1 MNKPGKLRIGELLV
15 REGAITD
22 EQLQDALAIQKQQ
35 KVYSPLGEVCIT
47 QKFLTRNQLH
57 KILTKYQKR
66 ISLGDLLINLGRI
79 TPQQLNEGLEEQK
92 KSGGRV
98 GGILVKKGFITEDAL
113 VDTLSIQMGILKV
126 APDFQLIDKT
136 LLKGISEEFLIRNEI
151 IPAFK
156 EDDVLT
162 LIMSNP
168 LDKESIRDLAPFFR
182 GVKVRPA
189 IASSTDIRNAI
200 KQHFH
205 KGAFGDKDTF
215 EKTKMDLTIGDKNI
229 SLEKDDSITG
239 ILDYIIRNGIIEG
252 ASDIHIEPKESNI
265 RIRYR
270 IDGILHHKTDLPV
283 SLAPSLASRIKILCK
298 LDIAEKRRHQDGR
311 IHAKIMDKEVDL
323 RVSVYASAFGENIVI
338 RILYRQSA
346 LIDIDKLGITPQN
359 KIKLLKILDQP
370 SGVILV
376 TGPTGSGKTT
386 TLYAGINYLN
396 DGLTSIITVE
406 DPVEYVIDGVV
417 QGQLSTKLGHTY
429 NDFIKSMMRQ
439 DPDVIMV
446 GEIRDSVAAE
456 AVIQAALTGH
466 KVLTT
471 FHTEDT
477 TGALLRLMDMGID
490 TFLISSTVIFVLA
503 QRLVRVLCTECKQA
517 YIPNRYEL
525 DALGVRAEHLEKF
538 KFYKPVGCDHCKQMG
553 YLGRTG
559 IHELLMV
566 NDMVRDAILA
576 RKTSG
581 EIRRLARKGASLV
594 TMREDGFYKV
604 LKGITSFEEIS
615 RCIPWQE
622 IDDVFRR
629 SPEEIIALAEGE
641 TAVTEVETAVTEVE
655 TAVVQREN
663 KALESQSILEVSD
676 VSPMEEKIY
685 RIRFSTRTIEQE
697 GEKIA
702 SFFAAYRRM
711 MEKMGQPLEPSRVMK
726 DFIDFIIF
734 TVKRVERSLKSPFVE
749 FSLHVKDGKIEIQ
762 LETMVPKQLPFHTPK
777 KSDRS
782 GPRLISFLLP
792 PDAHP
797 EAGEDESLH
806 RAGQDVQDPKSWPHV
821 VTAKPEK
828 APVSPGFIETQSLPG
843 RKALLEEK
851 TGLYR
856 KHVEKLEWKASN
868 DK

>member
-1 MNKPGKLRIGELLV
+1 MNKPDKLRIGDLLV
-15 REGAITD
+15 KEGVITE
-22 EQLQDALAIQKQQ
+22 EQLQHALAIQKKQEA
-35 KVYSPLGEVCIT
+35 YSPLGEVCIK
-47 QKFLTRNQLH
+47 QKLLTRNQLH

-66 ISLGDLLINLGRI
+66 ISLGNLLINLGLI
-79 TPQQLNEGLEEQK
+79 TPQQLDEGLEEQK
-92 KSGGRV
+92 KTGGRL
-98 GGILVKKGFITEDAL
+98 GGILVKKGFITENTL

-136 LLKGISEEFLIRNEI
+136 LLKGISEEFLMRNEI

-168 LDKESIRDLAPFFR
+168 LDRESIRDLAPFFR
-182 GVKVRPA
+182 GIKVKPA

-200 KQHFH
+200 NQHFH
-205 KGAFGDKDTF
+205 KGAYGDGATVE
-215 EKTKMDLTIGDKNI
+215 EKKMDLIIGDKNI
-229 SLEKDDSITG
+229 SLEKGDSISG
-239 ILDYIIRNGIIEG
+239 ILDYIITNGLREG
-252 ASDIHIEPKESNI
+252 ASDIHIEPKEDNI

-311 IHAKIMDKEVDL
+311 IHAQIMDKEVDL

-338 RILYRQSA
+338 RVLYRQSA

-359 KIKLLKILDQP
+359 KIKLMKILDQP

-396 DGLTSIITVE
+396 DGKTSIITVE

-446 GEIRDSVAAE
+446 GEIRDAVAAE

-517 YIPNRYEL
+517 YVPSKYEL
-525 DALGVRAEHLEKF
+525 DALGVRAENMEKYT
-538 KFYKPVGCDHCKQMG
+538 FYKPVGCAHCKNMG

-581 EIRRLARKGASLV
+581 EIRRLAREGASLV

-629 SPEEIIALAEGE
+629 SPEEIIALAEGG
-641 TAVTEVETAVTEVE
+641 TAVAEVETAVI
-655 TAVVQREN
+655 QREEN
-663 KALESQSILEVSD
+663 ASESQSIVEVSD
-676 VSPMEEKIY
+676 ASPIEEKIY
-685 RIRFSTRTIEQE
+685 RIRFDTRTIDQE
-697 GEKIA
+697 REKITN
-702 SFFAAYRRM
+702 FFAAYRRM
-711 MEKMGQPLEPSRVMK
+711 MEKIGQPLEPSRLME
-726 DFIDFIIF
+726 DFIEFIIF
-734 TVKRVERSLKSPFVE
+734 TVKRVERSLKTPFIE
-749 FSLHVKDGKIEIQ
+749 FSLHVKDGQIEMQ
-762 LETMVPKQLPFHTPK
+762 LETMVPKQLPFHTPRK
-777 KSDRS
+777 PDRR

-792 PDAHP
+792 PDAYP
-797 EAGEDESLH
+797 EPGEDESLD
-806 RAGQDVQDPKSWPHV
+806 RTGQDIQDPKSWLHV
-821 VTAKPEK
+821 ATAKPET
-828 APVSPGFIETQSLPG
+828 APMSPGFTETQSLPG
-843 RKALLEEK
+843 RKALFGEQ

-856 KHVEKLEWKASN
+856 KHVEKLEWKVS
-868 DK
+868 